1 MSKSYVTMEQRLC
14 SCCGKEYETNS
25 ILLDTKMRERFDM
38 LTTTGYGQCN
48 KCKKEGYV
56 TMVECDPEKS
66 KRTGSTLHSS
76 NAFRTGKVVHIR
88 KKVFQQIFNV
98 KLPKDDLCFIEP
110 EVVES
115 LSKMDK
121 KGGK

>member
-56 TMVECDPEKS
+56 TIDDVGGDRWDNERAEMLALVQSEEYVQK
-66 KRTGSTLHSS
+66 
-76 NAFRTGKVVHIR
+76 IR
-88 KKVFQQIFNV
+88 HQAMI
-98 KLPKDDLCFIEP
+98 IEA
-110 EVVES
+110 
-115 LSKMDK
+115 
-121 KGGK
+121 GIA

>member
-76 NAFRTGKVVHIR
+76 ISEQEKLSTLE
-88 KKVFQQIFNV
+88 KKYSNRY
-98 KLPKDDLCFIEP
+98 
-110 EVVES
+110 S
-115 LSKMDK
+115 M
-121 KGGK
+121 